1 MSEST
6 QSEGEIGQEDISFD
20 LEDKAGISNQTRSL
34 AAIAIEGE
42 NDTIET
48 VSAHNEEEPSQSST
62 NQSPSSTSI
71 ATEIKRDTT
80 VCTFSTSSTDTIA
93 MKNHEKVTKGSKL
106 TRKKENK
113 CELCWKTFTRS

>member
-80 VCTFSTSSTDTIA
+80 VCTFSV
-93 MKNHEKVTKGSKL
+93 EKVRSKMVRPDSFVALYSGFSL
-106 TRKKENK
+106 TAIRVPSFN
-113 CELCWKTFTRS
+113 SSS